1 MMPTGPDPSGPVL
14 EYLLGQ
20 IKSLQLIDQPHQSHG
35 RWYSHLLAIEIRGR
49 DTVMIPVKLDPDFFP
64 AESEETEA

>member
-1 MMPTGPDPSGPVL
+1 MTTPTGPAPTGPVL

-35 RWYSHLLAIEIRGR
+35 KGYSHLLAIEIRGR
-49 DTVMIPVKLDPDFFP
+49 EPVMIPVKIDPDFFP
-64 AESEETEA
+64 EESAE